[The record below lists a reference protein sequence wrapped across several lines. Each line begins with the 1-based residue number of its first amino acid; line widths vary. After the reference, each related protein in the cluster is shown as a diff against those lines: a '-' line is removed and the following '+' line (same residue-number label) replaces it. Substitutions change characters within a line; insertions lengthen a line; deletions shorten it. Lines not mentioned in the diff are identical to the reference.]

1 MTIQIDTKEK
11 QRAITKIIQTF
22 DNRGVKH
29 ISSKLYVGDYMN
41 LKNPMIIVDRKQNLR
56 ELASNV
62 SYRDRKRFISEIKRA
77 NDVGIKL
84 IFLVEH
90 GGAIRTL
97 RDVQGWYNPRL
108 KVSPMAMSGDRL
120 YKVLSTLQKTYGVE
134 FQFCKKCDTGKRIL
148 ELLS

>member
-22 DNRGVKH
+22 DDRGVKH

-90 GGAIRTL
+90 GGAIQTL
-97 RDVQGWYNPRL
+97 KDVQNWYNPQL
-108 KVSPMAMSGDRL
+108 QVTPMAMSGDRV
-120 YKVLSTLQKTYGVE
+120 YKHLSMLQKTYGVE
-134 FQFCKKCDTGKRIL
+134 FRFCKKCDTGKRIL